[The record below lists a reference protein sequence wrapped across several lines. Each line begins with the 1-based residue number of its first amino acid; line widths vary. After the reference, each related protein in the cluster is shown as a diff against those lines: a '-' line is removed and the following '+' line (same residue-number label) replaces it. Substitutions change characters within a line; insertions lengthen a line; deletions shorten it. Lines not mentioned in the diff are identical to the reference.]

1 MLKDSC
7 ITEKPTPTPLMWKLW
22 SWASLHAL
30 QADQQSKN
38 FFSLQVDWSESPDLV
53 AVCSVLYY
61 WEGIYVLQF
70 FRFLSSQTCGFLV
83 VSWGMS
89 WTLSPGGRVLIQ
101 RKLPWNSWDRVNN
114 SVRNNLWILY
124 KKNWKDSQIH
134 LQNLAHLDIIPILQ
148 GKKLT
153 CQNSHHDVSILL
165 QKGSS

>member
-1 MLKDSC
+1 
-7 ITEKPTPTPLMWKLW
+7 MWKLW
-22 SWASLHAL
+22 SWDSLHAL
-30 QADQQSKN
+30 QVDQQSKN
-38 FFSLQVDWSESPDLV
+38 FFSLQVGWSESPDLV

-89 WTLSPGGRVLIQ
+89 RTLPPGGRVLIQ
-101 RKLPWNSWDRVNN
+101 RKLPWNSWDRINN
-114 SVRNNLWILY
+114 RVRINLWILY

-134 LQNLAHLDIIPILQ
+134 LQNFAHLDIIPILQ

-153 CQNSHHDVSILL
+153 CQNSHRDVSILFQEGPSWWYGTL
-165 QKGSS
+165 WLPWEP